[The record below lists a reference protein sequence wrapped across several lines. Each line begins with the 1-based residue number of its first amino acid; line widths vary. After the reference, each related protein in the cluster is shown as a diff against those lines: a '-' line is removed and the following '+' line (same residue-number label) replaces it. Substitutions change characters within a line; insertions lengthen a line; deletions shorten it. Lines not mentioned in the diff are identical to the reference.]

1 MQKREIEII
10 ADSVMRLAQPGIGR
24 KKLMGAVRREHP
36 NASKKD
42 VVRAAFYA
50 LIAHADSD
58 MERAYRLHEFAM
70 IERKSQ
76 DDEDEEDDI

>member
-1 MQKREIEII
+1 
-10 ADSVMRLAQPGIGR
+10 
-24 KKLMGAVRREHP
+24 MGAVRKEHP

-58 MERAYRLHEFAM
+58 MERAFRLHEFAM
-70 IERKSQ
+70 IERKS
-76 DDEDEEDDI
+76 DEDDEEDDI